1 MPRGRSG
8 CCGQCCAI
16 FGAIF
21 ATGLLVAM
29 IFGIKDHIQRII
41 VIQQQLLSRMSD
53 DTPISGFYG
62 PGAWWAWL
70 ITMGMAHGH
79 LIKALWVSGHI
90 PDEWDYDLIG
100 ASYYI
105 VVAAIDL
112 MLKARAISQ
121 LGDAASAS
129 KLLPALVCAE
139 RVVSLGTGS
148 SLFSIVISL
157 SFGRSSGTRTA
168 GIAVIPL
175 MFALVA
181 SGFTLHAH
189 QAIARTMPVIWCRM
203 HDGSELGKREDIPF
217 TLVEFPAII
226 GDILSYFPSV
236 YTHDYVRQ
244 YALVGAKFTG
254 IVIAVIFLI
263 SLLRRRNL
271 GRALRSA
278 SQSGATALGIWFSLP
293 ILAIPIFTALGA
305 AKWLCYW
312 VCLWWPIYI
321 LAWFPQ
327 MGFFPIS
334 GISILEMDQIAAPL
348 PIVVVAA
355 IRTFGPLLKRRG
367 GVIAAGPEEA
377 SVVPGAFTVDAN
389 KRVPAPVVDQ
399 EMDVTDTERS

>member
-8 CCGQCCAI
+8 CCGQCCA
-16 FGAIF
+16 AIF

-29 IFGIKDHIQRII
+29 IFGIKDHIQRI
-41 VIQQQLLSRMSD
+41 VMIQQQLLSRISD

-79 LIKALWVSGHI
+79 LIKALWVSGRL
-90 PDEWDYDLIG
+90 PDEWNYDLIG

-129 KLLPALVCAE
+129 KLLPALHRNLSLLRSVFWHSHCRDRCNTLDVCPRRLGFYRACSSSY
-139 RVVSLGTGS
+139 RKDDARYMVSHA
-148 SLFSIVISL
+148 
-157 SFGRSSGTRTA
+157 RRQRTRETRRH
-168 GIAVIPL
+168 PL
-175 MFALVA
+175 HPRWV
-181 SGFTLHAH
+181 
-189 QAIARTMPVIWCRM
+189 
-203 HDGSELGKREDIPF
+203 
-217 TLVEFPAII
+217 PAII
-226 GDILSYFPSV
+226 GDILSYFPLV

-244 YALVGAKFTG
+244 YALVGAEFTG

-278 SQSGATALGIWFSLP
+278 SQSGATAAGIWFSLP
-293 ILAIPIFTALGA
+293 VLAIPIFTALGA

-327 MGFFPIS
+327 MRFFPIS

-355 IRTFGPLLKRRG
+355 IRIFGPLLKHRG

-377 SVVPGAFTVDAN
+377 SAFPGAFTVDAN
-389 KRVPAPVVDQ
+389 KGVPAPVVDQ
-399 EMDVTDTERS
+399 EMDVTDIERSRA